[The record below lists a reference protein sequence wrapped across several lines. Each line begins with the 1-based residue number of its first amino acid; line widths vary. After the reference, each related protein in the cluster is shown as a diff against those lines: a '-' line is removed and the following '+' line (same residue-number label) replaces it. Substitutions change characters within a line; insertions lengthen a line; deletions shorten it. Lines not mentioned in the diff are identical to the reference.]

1 MRTLDLSQRP
11 TDVETTP
18 NGQTQSASTTDTAA
32 LGMNAVVRDTYGEP
46 EDVLRLGRIP
56 RPQVGADDVLIHVQA
71 AGVDQGVWHVSTGLP
86 YPIRLAGYG
95 LRAPTTR
102 VPGGDLAGTVAAVG
116 AGVTAFKVGDE
127 VYGFGRG
134 TFAEYALARPDKLA
148 RKPANLTFQQAA
160 AVPVSGLTALQAL
173 RKGHLRAGQ
182 RVLILGASGGV
193 GTFAV
198 QIAKTLGAEVT
209 GVASTGKL
217 DLVRS
222 LGADHVL
229 DYTRDDLAEQDRAYD
244 LVLDIGGNRPL
255 RLLRRLLT
263 RTGRL
268 VITGGEGGGRWLG
281 GTDRQLRAMTLS
293 PFVPQH
299 LGTFV
304 AKQNSA
310 DLAALTELI
319 EAGRVTPALARTYR
333 LADAATAV
341 RDLRAGRIRGKAV
354 IDLTVEQ
361 P

>member
-1 MRTLDLSQRP
+1 MN
-11 TDVETTP
+11 TTS
-18 NGQTQSASTTDTAA
+18 NGTRHDRSARDSGD
-32 LGMNAVVRDTYGEP
+32 LGMNAVVQDRYGNP
-46 EDVLRLGRIP
+46 DDVLRLDRIP
-56 RPQVGADDVLIHVQA
+56 RPDVGRNDVLVHVRA
-71 AGVDQGVWHVSTGLP
+71 AGVDQGVWHVMTGLP

-95 LRAPTTR
+95 LRSPKTR
-102 VPGGDLAGTVAAVG
+102 VPGGDLAGTVAEVG
-116 AGVTAFKVGDE
+116 DDVTGFTVGDE

-134 TFAEYALARPDKLA
+134 TFAEYVLALPGKLA

-173 RKGHLRAGQ
+173 RKGRLRAGQ
-182 RVLILGASGGV
+182 SVLVIGASGGV
-193 GTFAV
+193 GSFAV
-198 QIAKTLGAEVT
+198 QIAKALGAEVT
-209 GVASTGKL
+209 GVASTGKV

-222 LGADHVL
+222 LGADDVL
-229 DYTRDDLAEQDRAYD
+229 DYTRVDLGDHDRTYD
-244 LVLDIGGNRPL
+244 VVLDIGGNRPL

-310 DLAALTELI
+310 DLAALTELV
-319 EAGRVTPALARTYR
+319 EAGDVTPALDRTYP
-333 LADAATAV
+333 LAETPAAI
-341 RDLRAGRIRGKAV
+341 RDLRKGRIRGKAV
-354 IDLTVEQ
+354 IL
-361 P
+361 PA